1 MLSDFTWNLYTI
13 TPNIG
18 PPAYKHMCLYP
29 DDIYESVKVIEVYNY
44 RNTIDFIANY
54 CRSDD
59 VFIRLQYLSPTH
71 V

>member
-54 CRSDD
+54 CR
-59 VFIRLQYLSPTH
+59 
-71 V
+71 